1 MFEFEVRP
9 GVSLGGAFP
18 KSQYHTLIAEG
29 VYKTYHGGCLNG
41 TEW

>member
-18 KSQYHTLIAEG
+18 KSQHYRSIARS
-29 VYKTYHGGCLNG
+29 VYSTYHDGCLNG
-41 TEW
+41 TGW